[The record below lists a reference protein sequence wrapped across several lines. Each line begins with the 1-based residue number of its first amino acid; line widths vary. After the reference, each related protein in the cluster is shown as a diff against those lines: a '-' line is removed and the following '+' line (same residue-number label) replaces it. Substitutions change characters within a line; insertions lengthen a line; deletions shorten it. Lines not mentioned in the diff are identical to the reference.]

1 MKLLDLR
8 PDRALLKVNFDGYKL
23 SLEPVPVLRTDLTES
38 SRPDRVRPGADQYS
52 CLEAQ
57 FYGLQN
63 HLVRDPWTAGSC
75 YYLDRGWT
83 VRRIVYDESSG
94 RLKPVSSVFKVGRSR
109 DRREGDY
116 NCSMRFLSEK
126 LALIGDGQGGLRLVE
141 TGDRRRG
148 DEWKGRFV
156 FPAVEGLEN
165 GFVLLDGRFEVASG
179 GERQIHA
186 VCGSVKREEDR
197 FETVLHWVKAIQEE
211 GSAEWKYHSTRVLKG
226 RGFPV
231 YCALELKSK
240 GIVLASDKPFKFVM
254 DSENPIVEEKQ
265 AEKVELKTEG
275 EPQPVE
281 VNFEWSQTLEDV
293 SVKVPKEE
301 GYSYKVT
308 NENHK
313 LKVFRN
319 ETVVIDGEVF
329 FAAVDAE
336 LTSWTNEPSELQI
349 TLFKSQPGV
358 MWPFLFP
365 GCPEETNPTVTRV
378 EGEDLPPVS
387 NLTSQ
392 LEECDFGIV
401 GSGEETE
408 YTLERFD
415 AGSHEVT
422 HKTFLGGTG
431 PLFSMTLR
439 PGFPAAV
446 AIRHDVDACL
456 WVQQP
461 GEEWSLRHEG
471 TLHAFGYVQASKQQR
486 KFLCCSPDMSYALI
500 SEAERHIFIYKA
512 SYGGGAGGLRHRNGP
527 QVSIGQQ
534 KLVSLEGSGEII
546 GICAEND
553 YTILLTESHVLVLQ
567 LRIEE

>member
-8 PDRALLKVNFDGYKL
+8 PDRALLKVDFAGYKL
-23 SLEPVPVLRTDLTES
+23 SLEPVPVLRTDLPVS

-52 CLEAQ
+52 CLDAQ
-57 FYGLQN
+57 LFGLQN
-63 HLVRDPWTAGSC
+63 HLVRDPWVVGSC
-75 YYLDRGWT
+75 YFLDGGWT
-83 VRRIVYDESSG
+83 VRRVVYDEASG
-94 RLKPVSSVFKVGRSR
+94 RLKPVSSVFKVGRKR
-109 DRREGDY
+109 ERREGDY
-116 NCSMRFLSEK
+116 NCSMRFLSERY
-126 LALIGDGQGGLRLVE
+126 ALIGDGQGGLRLVE

-156 FPAVEGLEN
+156 FPAVDGMEE
-165 GFVLLDGRFEVASG
+165 GFVVLDGRFEVAGG
-179 GERQIHA
+179 GERHVHA
-186 VCGSVKREEDR
+186 VCGSVRRTEEDG

-211 GSAEWKYHSTRVLKG
+211 GGSGEWKYHSVKVLRG

-231 YCALELKSK
+231 YCALELKSR
-240 GIVLASDKPFKFVM
+240 GLVLASDKPFKFVL
-254 DSENPIVEEKQ
+254 DSENPIVEKE
-265 AEKVELKTEG
+265 VVPELKKPEAEG
-275 EPQPVE
+275 EREPVE
-281 VNFEWSQTLEDV
+281 VNFEWSQTLEDI

-301 GYSYKVT
+301 GFSYKVT
-308 NENHK
+308 NENMK
-313 LKVFRN
+313 LKVHRN
-319 ETVVIDGEVF
+319 EALIIDGESF
-329 FAAVDAE
+329 FAAIDAE
-336 LTSWTNEPSELQI
+336 LTSWTNEQSELQI

-365 GCPEETNPTVTRV
+365 GCPEETNANRA

-415 AGSHEVT
+415 ATSHAVT
-422 HKTFLGGTG
+422 HKTFLGGNG
-431 PLFSMTLR
+431 PLFSLPLR
-439 PGFPAAV
+439 PEFPP
-446 AIRHDVDACL
+446 AIALRHDVDACL
-456 WVQQP
+456 WLQQP
-461 GEEWSLRHEG
+461 GDEWSLRHEG

-486 KFLCCSPDMSYALI
+486 KFLSCSPDLSYALI
-500 SEAERHIFIYKA
+500 CEAERHIFIYKA
-512 SYGGGAGGLRHRNGP
+512 SYGAEGLRHRNGP

-546 GICAEND
+546 GLCAEND
-553 YTILLTESHVLVLQ
+553 CAILLTESHVLVLQ